1 MTTPDDATQA
11 AAEQVADGAMPPGPP
26 AGVAIPAQD
35 DDLPRAVRDQENAWL
50 GGVCS
55 GIARHLDWPVLLV
68 RGGFVVLG
76 SMQMVGV
83 LLYGL
88 LWMLMPGEDE
98 KPEAQAPGLESAK
111 RRDMRR
117 TSQSVEGARRD
128 NAAVAALSLIGLGV
142 VLLAQ
147 RVGIGPSN
155 ALFWPLAFGGAGL
168 AIVWRQADAPRP
180 EPEDLQ
186 RGPLMRL
193 VLGRGWAELVRM
205 VVGLGLVGTSISLVA
220 ASQIGVGQ
228 LPVVLGFSALMLM
241 GIAIA
246 AAPWIARW
254 RRASQAA
261 HERQLLDQARADMA
275 AHLHDSVLQTL
286 ALIQRQSNDPKQV
299 ASLARRQ
306 ERELRTWL
314 YGEEP
319 TDSSLK
325 AALTRAAEEIEA
337 ERGVDVELV
346 CVGDAQSNTRTDA
359 VVRAAREAMMNAA
372 KHSGTQRVDVY
383 SEVDGNLVEVFVRDR
398 GAGFDLDAIDDDRM
412 GVRRSIIERM
422 ERHGGSARVRSAPG
436 EGTEIRLVMEI

>member
-1 MTTPDDATQA
+1 MSSPQPSSLPPGSPPQRPRPALRRA
-11 AAEQVADGAMPPGPP
+11 ADGRVL
-26 AGVAIPAQD
+26 AGV
-35 DDLPRAVRDQENAWL
+35 
-50 GGVCS
+50 C
-55 GIARHLDWPVLLV
+55 
-68 RGGFVVLG
+68 
-76 SMQMVGV
+76 
-83 LLYGL
+83 
-88 LWMLMPGEDE
+88 
-98 KPEAQAPGLESAK
+98 
-111 RRDMRR
+111 
-117 TSQSVEGARRD
+117 
-128 NAAVAALSLIGLGV
+128 
-142 VLLAQ
+142 
-147 RVGIGPSN
+147 
-155 ALFWPLAFGGAGL
+155 AGL
-168 AIVWRQADAPRP
+168 ADHLGLHPLALRVGFIVLTAVGGLGALVYAFLWATIEPAVERQASTAPPGSAAPRP
-180 EPEDLQ
+180 TSP
-186 RGPLMRL
+186 GPTSQPDAVGSGSAGGSGTAYGMVQARLRQPGTGILL
-193 VLGRGWAELVRM
+193 VLGGGLAILVGAIAL
-205 VVGLGLVGTSISLVA
+205 VQTLGLNLRLDITLPVLVLTIGAVFVWSQLDTNGRDRLLAHQGNRQQALGRLIIGVGLVA
-220 ASQIGVGQ
+220 AALIALTAQGRSLDELRDVGFAVVLALVGVG
-228 LPVVLGFSALMLM
+228 LL
-241 GIAIA
+241 
-246 AAPWIARW
+246 AAPYVTRLW
-254 RRASQAA
+254 RDLREEQAA
-261 HERQLLDQARADMA
+261 TARATERADIA